1 MSFSIKRL
9 LPHVLV
15 LIGFVVLSLA
25 YFSPVLQGKK
35 INQSD
40 IMHYIGMAQQQKEF
54 AKTTGEETYWT
65 NSAFGGM
72 PTYQLGAKYPHNY
85 IKKLDLSLRFL
96 PRPADYLFL
105 YFIGFY
111 ILLLSLK
118 VDFKLAALGALAF
131 GFSTYLIIILG
142 VGHNSKAHAIA
153 YMPLVL
159 AGIVLTF
166 RKKYILGFL
175 LTTIALG
182 LELVANHFQM
192 TYYLLLLVVVLGL
205 SYLVDAIFKKV
216 LPHFFKSVGILTLA
230 AILAVGLNATNI
242 MATQEYVKESARG
255 QSDLTINANGSP
267 KEVTTGLDRDYIT
280 QYSYGILETF
290 NLYIPKFMG
299 GGNSEDVG
307 KDSETYKAYINIGAS
322 PIQALEASR
331 NAPMYWGNQPI
342 VEAPAYVGAVIIFL
356 FVLGLFLV
364 KGRLKWWLLG
374 GTILSW
380 ILSLGKNWF
389 LVDNPQPD
397 SNPITNFF
405 IDFVPLYDKFR
416 AVSSIQVLL
425 ELCIP
430 VLGIFALAR
439 LFNDFQ
445 KDEEKLKALFYSV
458 SITAGLAIIF
468 LLFKSSLFDFE
479 SFRDINYKDYGEPF
493 IEAIKEDRQS
503 LMATDTLRTLI
514 LVLLSA
520 GTVFLFLKKKLS
532 ESLVVVVF
540 AVLILFDL
548 VSVDRQYVNNDNFIS
563 ALRVDKPYQPNRAD
577 KQILKDKG
585 HFRVLDASREGQGM
599 PAKAAYFHNSLFGYS
614 AAKLGRVEE
623 LLEFHVYKNNINVL
637 NMLNTKYIIDED
649 QQGQPIPVTQYTEPN
664 GNAWFVSNLKVVA
677 DANQEILALDS
688 LNTKTT
694 AVVGR
699 HSIEVYGFLQTN
711 SGKIINKFEFD
722 VDSTASIELKEF
734 KPNYLKYESN
744 NRNEGLAV
752 FSEIYYAQGWNA
764 YIDNKLVPHFRVNYV
779 LRALELPKGNHTIE
793 FKFEPQ
799 VVETGSKV
807 ALASSAI
814 LGVLLL
820 VGLFFEVKR
829 RKTEV

>member
-9 LPHVLV
+9 LPHVLI
-15 LIGFVVLSLA
+15 LIGFVALSLA

-40 IMHYIGMAQQQKEF
+40 IMHYIGMAEQQKEF

-85 IKKLDLSLRFL
+85 IKKLDLAIRFL

-159 AGIVLTF
+159 AGIVITF

-182 LELVANHFQM
+182 LQIVANHPQM
-192 TYYLLLLVVVLGL
+192 TYYLLLLILVLGL
-205 SYLVDAIFKKV
+205 SYLIDAYNKKV
-216 LPHFFKSVGILTLA
+216 LPHFFKSVGLLTIAATLA
-230 AILAVGLNATNI
+230 IGLNATGI

-255 QSDLTINANGSP
+255 QSDLTINPDGSL
-267 KEVTTGLDRDYIT
+267 KEVTTGLDKDYIT
-280 QYSYGILETF
+280 EYSYGILETF

-299 GGNSEDVG
+299 GGNYEDVG
-307 KDSETYKAYINIGAS
+307 KDSETYKAYINLGAS
-322 PIQALEASR
+322 PIEALDAAR
-331 NAPMYWGNQPI
+331 NAPMYWGDQPI

-364 KGRLKWWLLG
+364 NGRLKWWLVG
-374 GTILSW
+374 GTILSLL
-380 ILSLGKNWF
+380 LSYGKNFGF
-389 LVDNPQPD
+389 LTD
-397 SNPITNFF
+397 FF
-405 IDFVPLYDKFR
+405 IDYVPFYNKFR
-416 AVSSIQVLL
+416 AVSSIQVIL
-425 ELCIP
+425 ELCVP
-430 VLGIFALAR
+430 VLGIFALSR

-445 KDEEKLKALFYSV
+445 KDEEKLKALFYSLG
-458 SITAGLAIIF
+458 ITAGLALIF
-468 LLFKSSLFDFE
+468 ILFKSTLFDFE
-479 SFRDINYKDYGEPF
+479 SFRDDGYIEAYGQPF
-493 IEAIKEDRQS
+493 IDSVIEDRKS

-520 GTVFLFLKKKLS
+520 GTIFLFLKKKLS
-532 ESLVVVVF
+532 ETLVVVIF

-548 VSVDRQYVNNDNFIS
+548 VTVDKQYVNNDNFIS
-563 ALRVDKPYQPNRAD
+563 ALRVDKPYQPNNAD
-577 KQILKDKG
+577 KEILKDKG
-585 HFRVLDASREGQGM
+585 HFRVMDMSSDGQRM
-599 PAKAAYFHNSLFGYS
+599 PAKAAYYHNSLMGYS

-623 LLEFHVYKNNINVL
+623 LLEFHVYKNNMNVL
-637 NMLNTKYIIDED
+637 NMLNTKYIIAED
-649 QQGQPIPVTQYTEPN
+649 QGQIFSYTNTEAN
-664 GNAWFVSNLKVVA
+664 GNAWFVSKLKVVA
-677 DANQEILALDS
+677 DANKEIVALDS

-694 AVVGR
+694 AVL
-699 HSIEVYGFLQTN
+699 EQTVQAEN
-711 SGKIINKFEFD
+711 NLKTTYQ
-722 VDSTASIELKEF
+722 VDSMASILLKEF

-744 NRNEGLAV
+744 NINDGIAV

-764 YIDNKLVPHFRVNYV
+764 YIEGKLVPHFRVNYV

-799 VVETGSKV
+799 VVEIGSKV
-807 ALASSAI
+807 ALASSVV
-814 LGVLLL
+814 LGLLL
-820 VGLFFEVKR
+820 LIGVFFKIKG
-829 RKTEV
+829 RKAKA